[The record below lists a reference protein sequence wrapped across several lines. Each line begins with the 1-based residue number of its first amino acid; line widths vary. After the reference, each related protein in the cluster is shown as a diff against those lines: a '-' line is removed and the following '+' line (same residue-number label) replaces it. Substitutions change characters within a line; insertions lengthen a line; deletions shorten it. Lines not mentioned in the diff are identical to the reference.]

1 MIASMAPSKTTIG
14 LRDPELLDVAAF
26 FLKEVAARCRILAD
40 SAQAP
45 STRAEL
51 SELSRVLEAMIGRLG
66 HPTQRTR

>member
-1 MIASMAPSKTTIG
+1 MATSRTTIG

-26 FLKEVAARCRILAD
+26 FLREVAERCRLLAD

-51 SELSRVLEAMIGRLG
+51 SELSRLLDGMIRRLG
-66 HPTQRTR
+66 DPTQRPR